1 VRLKIITV
9 WVDERN
15 IRSQKLLEKL
25 NFTKLGKINEF
36 IYSLRERI
44 YVNLLFYVGNAD
56 YVLKRA
62 KEELE
67 RRGLNILIVKLNYW

>member
-1 VRLKIITV
+1 VKLKIITV
-9 WVDERN
+9 WVGERN
-15 IRSQKLLEKL
+15 VRSQKLLEKL
-25 NFTKLGKINEF
+25 NFAELGKINEF
-36 IYSLRERI
+36 IYSLREMI

-67 RRGLNILIVKLNYW
+67 

>member
-1 VRLKIITV
+1 VKLKKKNV
-9 WVDERN
+9 WVGERN
-15 IRSQKLLEKL
+15 VRSQKLLEKL
-25 NFTKLGKINEF
+25 NFAELGKINEF
-36 IYSLRERI
+36 IYPLREMI

-67 RRGLNILIVKLNYW
+67 

>member
-1 VRLKIITV
+1 MKLKKKNV
-9 WVDERN
+9 WVGERN
-15 IRSQKLLEKL
+15 VRSQKLLEKL
-25 NFTKLGKINEF
+25 NFAELGKINEF
-36 IYSLRERI
+36 IYPLREMI

-67 RRGLNILIVKLNYW
+67 

>member
-1 VRLKIITV
+1 
-9 WVDERN
+9 
-15 IRSQKLLEKL
+15 
-25 NFTKLGKINEF
+25 
-36 IYSLRERI
+36 LRERI

-67 RRGLNILIVKLNYW
+67 RRGLNILIIKLNYWEFHYFLVKDGESGNKES